1 MKILFLTRHYGYL
14 RNYES
19 TISRFVALGHTVHI
33 AADRE
38 EMLGGREMVERW
50 TREHTGVTMGWTPD
64 READHWFWVAIR
76 LRLAQDFLRYQD
88 ANYDSAPQL
97 RLRAEERIPTTVLA
111 LSLIHI

>member
-88 ANYDSAPQL
+88 ANYDS
-97 RLRAEERIPTTVLA
+97 
-111 LSLIHI
+111 LSLIHISEPTRPY